1 MKRAL
6 SKFNQKKII
15 LYFSVDWEDIL
26 KVDEIN
32 IGNSTQMYLAK
43 INILLDA
50 DTLLRRTDMYKLRFK
65 SKPWITL
72 GLYISKNQITY

>member
-6 SKFNQKKII
+6 NKFNQKKII

-32 IGNSTQMYLAK
+32 VGNSTQMYLEK

-50 DTLLRRTDMYKLRFK
+50 DTPFRRTDMYELRFK
-65 SKPWITL
+65 SKPWKTF
-72 GLYISKNQITY
+72 GLQKSKYISKN

>member
-6 SKFNQKKII
+6 NKFNQKKII

-32 IGNSTQMYLAK
+32 VGN
-43 INILLDA
+43 
-50 DTLLRRTDMYKLRFK
+50 
-65 SKPWITL
+65 
-72 GLYISKNQITY
+72 